1 MNIYVG
7 NLSFESGEDEIRQ
20 AFAAFGN
27 VASVSLITDKISGQ
41 PRGFGFV
48 EMPNNEEAKAAIAG
62 LNGKEYKGRP
72 WTVNEA
78 RPRAEREGFGGG
90 GGFRRGGPGGGG
102 AGRPGGGNRGSS
114 GGPRGGNS
122 GRRSW

>member
-7 NLSFESGEDEIRQ
+7 NLSFESGEEEVRQ

-27 VASVSLITDKISGQ
+27 VASVAMITDKETGK

-48 EMPNNEEAKAAIAG
+48 EMPNAEEARAAIAG
-62 LNGKEYKGRP
+62 LNGKEFKGRP

-90 GGFRRGGPGGGG
+90 GGGFRRGGPGGGG
-102 AGRPGGGNRGSS
+102 GFGRPGGGKPGGNRG
-114 GGPRGGNS
+114 NT